1 MHSNMANM
9 VQHECL
15 SIPNIF
21 MMTFTSNWPLGA
33 QSARGHS
40 WALEMPGSLNEEA
53 PACHLPCWAGV
64 DGYADFMDVG

>member
-1 MHSNMANM
+1 
-9 VQHECL
+9 
-15 SIPNIF
+15 